1 MAEESTGRTK
11 LLITGVGGPAAVSF
25 MKAVRG
31 EPVDIYA
38 ADMDPHAAGLYLV
51 PADRRLIVPA
61 GADDAFVPRVL
72 EYCES
77 HGIGVLL
84 PTVDS
89 ELLPVARARDRFEEL
104 GVRLL
109 LASVETLEVCLD
121 KFELMRRCHGVVP
134 IPRSAIFDTA
144 FVSAAWEYPLIV
156 KPRAGSG
163 SRGILLVGSQSEMDA
178 IPRAGHLLV
187 QEFLP
192 GEEYSVDVLASAE
205 GRVIAAVPRLRMKV
219 DSGIAVTSRTVKDPD
234 LERHATEVA
243 RTIGLAFTANIQ
255 FRRNRDGVPCLMEV
269 NARFPGTMPLT
280 VESGVN
286 MPSLSLRA
294 LLGDSLER
302 ETGEFRELA
311 MVRYWQEQYMDP
323 SEIEAL
329 RGSTGQTV
337 HEA

>member
-1 MAEESTGRTK
+1 MTGESTVRTK

-25 MKAVRG
+25 MKAVR
-31 EPVDIYA
+31 EMPVDIFA

-61 GADDAFVPRVL
+61 GADDTFVPRVL
-72 EYCES
+72 EYCERY
-77 HGIGVLL
+77 GIDVFL

-89 ELLPVARARDRFEEL
+89 ELLPVAQARDHFDAL

-109 LASVETLEVCLD
+109 LASVETLGICLD
-121 KFELMRRCHGVVP
+121 KFELMKRCHGVVP

-163 SRGILLVGSQSEMDA
+163 SRGIRLVGSQAEMDT
-178 IPRAGHLLV
+178 IPRGGHLLV

-219 DSGIAVTSRTVKDPD
+219 DSGIAVTSRTVKD
-234 LERHATEVA
+234 LELEEYAREVA
-243 RTIGLAFTANIQ
+243 RTIGLAFTANVQ
-255 FRRNRDGVPCLMEV
+255 FRRNREGVPCLMEV

-286 MPSLSLRA
+286 MPRLSLRA
-294 LLGDSLER
+294 VLGDSLEG
-302 ETGEFRELA
+302 ETGEFREVA
-311 MVRYWQEQYMDP
+311 MVRYWEEQYLDP
-323 SEIEAL
+323 AEIEAL
-329 RGSTGQTV
+329 RGAPHRI